1 MPLGFGFDIK
11 SRFNY
16 RQSVGKSL
24 VVTPTITITSFT
36 PTSGAVGASVVI
48 TGTNFTGATSVT
60 FNGTSATSY
69 TVNSA
74 TQITATVPTG
84 ATTGTI
90 AVTTT
95 GGTAASGASFTVAS
109 AVPAPTLTGG
119 ATSLFA
125 FNDFVITGTNF
136 VSVTSLEL
144 FGLDN
149 VPIATYT
156 VDSATQ
162 ITAQMPNC
170 PTNAPRQIRVTT
182 ATGTGTSEF
191 NVYPIPAP
199 TFSPA
204 YIYPG
209 DTVTIDSSQ
218 GGMGGASSVK
228 FNGVDATSFTTSFLG
243 NIITAVAPAG
253 LTAGRITVT
262 TGSCGIAK
270 PATDYTLA
278 TDPYHTNLKLLI
290 NGDSGTV
297 GSQDGIIDVSG
308 HTALG
313 FLDASNG
320 SSSSTTVT
328 LSDSHYLF
336 GNRSILFSTGAIKL
350 TPNIPLA
357 YGPLTIEMFFY
368 PTVASTLV
376 SDYAAILGAALV
388 LTEAFSDFAT
398 FYDVFSSTGVLN
410 SWNYICVT
418 LDASNNWRVYLAL
431 ASDTNAPLVY
441 SKGAYSLS
449 NSQTYI
455 GAVNSNFSSGAVSY
469 QGYMS
474 QIRITAVNR
483 YPTAP
488 SSVPVPTARFEF

>member
-1 MPLGFGFDIK
+1 ML
-11 SRFNY
+11 
-16 RQSVGKSL
+16 
-24 VVTPTITITSFT
+24 
-36 PTSGAVGASVVI
+36 
-48 TGTNFTGATSVT
+48 
-60 FNGTSATSY
+60 
-69 TVNSA
+69 
-74 TQITATVPTG
+74 
-84 ATTGTI
+84 GTI
-90 AVTTT
+90 PVT
-95 GGTAASGASFTVAS
+95 
-109 AVPAPTLTGG
+109 
-119 ATSLFA
+119 
-125 FNDFVITGTNF
+125 
-136 VSVTSLEL
+136 
-144 FGLDN
+144 
-149 VPIATYT
+149 TYT
-156 VDSATQ
+156 VDSSTQ
-162 ITAQMPNC
+162 ITLLIPDVPDN
-170 PTNAPRQIRVTT
+170 TPRVFSITT
-182 ATGTGTSEF
+182 AGGSYTSTY
-191 NVYPIPAP
+191 NNYIIPAP

-204 YIYPG
+204 LFAA
-209 DTVTIDSSQ
+209 
-218 GGMGGASSVK
+218 GASVVLSAPSGGFNGSTAVR
-228 FNGVDATSFTTSFLG
+228 FNGVNATSFTVDS
-243 NIITAVAPAG
+243 NSQITAVAPSG
-253 LTAGRITVT
+253 LTAGPITVT
-262 TGSCGIAK
+262 TSLYGIAK
-270 PATDYTLA
+270 TATDYTLA
-278 TDPYHTNLKLLI
+278 TDPYYASVKLLI

-297 GSQDGIIDVSG
+297 GTQDGIIDVSG

-376 SDYAAILGAALV
+376 SDYAAVLGAALV

-469 QGYMS
+469 QGNMS
-474 QIRITAVNR
+474 QIRFTAANR

-488 SSVPVPTARFEF
+488 SSVPVPTARFVL